1 MNDPVPVRRAAIGC
15 LTIAVLVG
23 ALLLLVRPAI
33 FTLAPPRDD
42 TAVLV
47 ATGTELG
54 SAPIRRDVILTRA
67 YGWAGEVDAGDGRS
81 QVTILVTPTA
91 LGGASAVNAASPA
104 RRECAVELAEDRL
117 RDCDGRTW
125 TFDGLPLATGDPVL
139 ERFPAA
145 IEGGSVVVDMSRT
158 LED

>member
-1 MNDPVPVRRAAIGC
+1 MNDPVPVRRAVIGC

-42 TAVLV
+42 TAVIV

-67 YGWAGEVDAGDGRS
+67 YGWAGEVDAGNGRS
-81 QVTILVTPTA
+81 QMTILIAPSA
-91 LGGASAVNAASPA
+91 FGGAWAVNAAAPD
-104 RRECAVELAEDRL
+104 RPNCAVEVAGDRL
-117 RDCDGRTW
+117 RDCDGREW
-125 TFDGLPLATGDPVL
+125 SFDGLPLDPAGPFL